1 MTGHRHAPCSPHV
14 LTTAATRSRA
24 HESPCDDSTARGF
37 TIFEALVVII
47 LVFVIAATMVP
58 KFGVVLGHARV
69 NRAANVI
76 AADLMLAQTLAGR
89 QHAPVVV
96 TVGSDSLYVR
106 VSQPPPSDSVL
117 RTYYFDPTSDFHL
130 AALSATPASIE
141 VMPNGTATASMVVTI
156 GLASDYYHQVTMTL
170 AGQVRVT
177 R

>member
-1 MTGHRHAPCSPHV
+1 MTGHRHAPWHRYA
-14 LTTAATRSRA
+14 LTTAAARA
-24 HESPCDDSTARGF
+24 RARESPCDDSTARGF

-47 LVFVIAATMVP
+47 LVFVIAAIMVP
-58 KFGVVLGHARV
+58 RFGVVLGHARV

-76 AADLMLAQTLAGR
+76 AADLMLAQTMAGR

-96 TVGSDSLYVR
+96 TIGSDSLYLR
-106 VSQPPPSDSVL
+106 ISQPPPSDSVL

-130 AALSATPASIE
+130 AALSATPASIQ
-141 VMPNGTATASMVVTI
+141 VMPNGTTTGSMVVTI
-156 GLASDYYHQVTMTL
+156 GSASDYYHQVTITL